1 MTQRW
6 MQGRL
11 RSAGV
16 AVAAVALGM
25 TGCKSMA
32 RQAMANPVVEV
43 KDVVVKGMGTQ
54 GGSLD
59 VILSVQNPN
68 EFRMDATKIT
78 YEVWV
83 DSGRVA
89 NGEINKLVTLDQ
101 RSRTDV
107 TVPVN
112 FTYNEMRAVLNTF
125 MLKGVVDYT
134 VKGRFTVVTPFGDIT
149 RPYSGV
155 GRLNSVP

>member
-6 MQGRL
+6 M
-11 RSAGV
+11 RSAAGM
-16 AVAAVALGM
+16 ALAAVALGAA
-25 TGCKSMA
+25 GCRQMA

-54 GGSLD
+54 GGTLD
-59 VILSVQNPN
+59 VILNVHNPN

-78 YEVWV
+78 YELFV

-89 NGEINKLVTLDQ
+89 TGEISKLVTLEQ

-112 FTYNEMRAVLNTF
+112 FTYDEVRAVLNKF
-125 MLKGVVDYT
+125 MLNGVVDYEE
-134 VKGRFTVVTPFGDIT
+134 KGQFTVVTPFGNLT